1 MPIIATAAN
10 AINFNNVNTL
20 FTIVPHLV
28 PMALSPVISHTQ
40 STATTLSAQIGV
52 VSFGCNRRKRTR
64 SMYSAKMI
72 AIIAAPPGFN
82 VVIALHEYRNAERGP

>member
-10 AINFNNVNTL
+10 AVNFNNVNTL
-20 FTIVPHLV
+20 FTIVPHFV
-28 PMALSPVISHTQ
+28 PIALSPVITHTQ
-40 STATTLSAQIGV
+40 STATTLSAQSGV
-52 VSFGCNRRKRTR
+52 VSLGCNRKKSIR
-64 SMYSAKMI
+64 STYSAKII